1 MNICVCGWHF
11 LPSFYKELK
20 DCGRPAM
27 VVAHRTSGDVVPQ
40 SIPIRPRLNIGLE
53 FGAYNHY
60 LMNEWPEDCSVVFI
74 HDDIEFDKPFSWILD
89 NIEGYAQEHDI
100 DHFWIFGC
108 EEEAI
113 WNQGEHGRMFW
124 MSERLLDWW
133 KHQGGFFFDRFN
145 GGDTKCEPDQKRM
158 HYNAG
163 VRINSFI
170 MRGVNL
176 NTNHVVY
183 VQGLKPMY
191 RGSRDRPW
199 EEKNGT

>member
-11 LPSFYKELK
+11 LPSFYAELK
-20 DCGRPAM
+20 GCGRT
-27 VVAHRTSGDVVPQ
+27 AHVIANKATGDVVPH
-40 SIPIRPRLNIGLE
+40 SIPFSSRDNIGLE
-53 FGAYNHY
+53 FGAYSTY
-60 LMNEWPEDCSVVFI
+60 LEREWSGGDTVFM
-74 HDDIEFDKPFSWILD
+74 HDDIEFDKPLSWILD
-89 NIEGYAQEHDI
+89 NIEQYAGSHDI
-100 DHFWIFGC
+100 DHFWIFGS

-133 KHQGGFFFDRFN
+133 KHQGGFFYDRYN
-145 GGDTKCEPDQKRM
+145 GGDTESEPDQKRM

-199 EEKNGT
+199 EERK